1 VNGELEEIS
10 VAKKTLKLPNG
21 NVITLTKKEVDE
33 KVSAHLDK
41 AIGTAVKEIKE
52 ALPSEADLGAVESSL
67 AALEQKVMGLQ
78 AFIESLPEPVV
89 EMPEIPEIPMEEI
102 KAAVKDSV
110 QGIQL
115 PPVLGPSPKKTEYT
129 FEIIR
134 DKDGFIDSV
143 KATPS

>member
-1 VNGELEEIS
+1 MKT
-10 VAKKTLKLPNG
+10 KKIKLPNG
-21 NVITLTKKEVDE
+21 KTATLVREHKEVE
-33 KVSAHLDK
+33 IAAHLDK

-102 KAAVKDSV
+102 KAAVQDSV
-110 QGIQL
+110 KDIQL
-115 PPVLGPSPKKTEYT
+115 PPVLGPVQNKTQYT
-129 FEIIR
+129 FEVIR

>member
-1 VNGELEEIS
+1 MP
-10 VAKKTLKLPNG
+10 KKTIKLPNG
-21 NVITLTKKEVDE
+21 NTVTLSKTNIDK

-52 ALPSEADLGAVESSL
+52 ALPSEADLSAVEDSL

-89 EMPEIPEIPMEEI
+89 EMPEIPEIPMDEI
-102 KAAVKDSV
+102 RAAVKNSV
-110 QGIQL
+110 QGIQF
-115 PPVLGPSPKKTEYT
+115 PRMIGPEPRKPEYT

-143 KATPS
+143 KATPQ

>member
-1 VNGELEEIS
+1 MRT
-10 VAKKTLKLPNG
+10 KKIKLPNG
-21 NVITLTKKEVDE
+21 KTATLVREHKEVE
-33 KVSAHLDK
+33 IAAHLDK

-52 ALPSEADLGAVESSL
+52 ALPSEADLSAVEDSL
-67 AALEQKVMGLQ
+67 AVLKGELMQLQ
-78 AFIESLPEPVV
+78 ASVESLSEARTEPPEAPK
-89 EMPEIPEIPMEEI
+89 IPMDEI
-102 KAAVKDSV
+102 KTVVQNSVQNSVKNSV

>member
-1 VNGELEEIS
+1 MKT
-10 VAKKTLKLPNG
+10 KKIKLPNG
-21 NVITLTKKEVDE
+21 KTATLVREHKEVE
-33 KVSAHLDK
+33 IAAHLDK

-52 ALPSEADLGAVESSL
+52 ALPSEADLTAVEDSL

-89 EMPEIPEIPMEEI
+89 EMPEIPEIPMDEI
-102 KAAVKDSV
+102 RAAVKNSV
-110 QGIQL
+110 QGIQF
-115 PPVLGPSPKKTEYT
+115 PRMIGPEPRKPEYT

-143 KATPS
+143 KATPQ

>member
-1 VNGELEEIS
+1 MKT
-10 VAKKTLKLPNG
+10 KKIKLPNG
-21 NVITLTKKEVDE
+21 KTATLVREHKEVE
-33 KVSAHLDK
+33 IAAHLDK

-52 ALPSEADLGAVESSL
+52 ALPSEADLSAVEDSL

-89 EMPEIPEIPMEEI
+89 EMPEIPEIPMDEI
-102 KAAVKDSV
+102 RAAVKNSV
-110 QGIQL
+110 QGIQF
-115 PPVLGPSPKKTEYT
+115 PRMIGPEPRKPEYT

-143 KATPS
+143 KATPQ